1 MWLSY
6 ALLAF
11 ATRPKEKPHDE
22 IPPVRMTYTGGTGGD
37 DHGHDLLPYV
47 QNPTGGGV
55 CDPMWYRDS
64 CDSGC
69 GSCVQTSSCDGG
81 CNGGC
86 NDGSG
91 RRRLLG
97 LGSSK
102 RGGTS
107 CDASCDK
114 SCDHLSCDQTS
125 HLTSGD
131 YTQPYTHQTS
141 CDATG
146 CEISCDE
153 QPFLNTQS
161 GVLTQSCDEQCA
173 YVDAC
178 DHEADCDESSCDD
191 SSSTGGSAIHSC
203 DFTDGGQSCDFGCEH
218 IIAGD
223 YHSGT
228 EGANNE
234 CDGDE
239 CEPVVDCGFLNCG
252 R

>member
-1 MWLSY
+1 MVVS
-6 ALLAF
+6 APR
-11 ATRPKEKPHDE
+11 RPKEKQHDE

-37 DHGHDLLPYV
+37 HGHDLLPYV
-47 QNPTGGGV
+47 QNPTGGD
-55 CDPMWYRDS
+55 CDPMWYMDS

-81 CNGGC
+81 CNGRC

-125 HLTSGD
+125 HLGSASI
-131 YTQPYTHQTS
+131 YTHHTS
-141 CDATG
+141 CDEGHCETG
-146 CEISCDE
+146 CENVVATSCDQSIWSCDE
-153 QPFLNTQS
+153 YP
-161 GVLTQSCDEQCA
+161 SCDQAFCA
-173 YVDAC
+173 YLNGC
-178 DHEADCDESSCDD
+178 DHAADCDESPCDD
-191 SSSTGGSAIHSC
+191 GYSAILSC
-203 DFTDGGQSCDFGCEH
+203 DFTDGGQSCDHGCEYSL
-218 IIAGD
+218 AGA
-223 YHSGT
+223 YHDGT
-228 EGANNE
+228 DGAENE
-234 CDGDE
+234 ADGFSNE
-239 CEPVVDCGFLNCG
+239 DCGFLNSGSSDCG